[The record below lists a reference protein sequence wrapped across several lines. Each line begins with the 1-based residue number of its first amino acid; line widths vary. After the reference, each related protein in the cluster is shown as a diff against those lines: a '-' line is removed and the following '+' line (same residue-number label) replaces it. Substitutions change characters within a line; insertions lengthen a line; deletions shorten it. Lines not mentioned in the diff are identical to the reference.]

1 MSTQKKNTTK
11 RQKPKRSLRKFLP
24 WVFIAIIC
32 AVFIAGYKAYFDPKL
47 DPNGDNINYFL
58 LAKSLAEGQGYK
70 DIVPP
75 IPVPHTHFPPG
86 YPMFMALFMHI
97 FPENIIAMKIL
108 NGILFLIAILMLFR
122 IIQRVT
128 DDNIWIAFATCL
140 LSVVHPTLMR
150 GSVIMMSEMLYM
162 VISFGII
169 LICLDLDVGKAFAR
183 KGERDWKHVALFVLL
198 CLLVISSY
206 LVRTMGI
213 SVVLAASLAFAVTAL
228 KRLKLKDCRWMASA
242 MTVVAILVTLVV
254 AHEGWSIR
262 NHHVAP
268 GSRSDYS
275 SGFLYTS
282 DHQEMTAK
290 LWVKRLKTN
299 VSEYTTSW
307 IPLSF
312 LNPYETLDHHDHRT
326 PTAAG
331 WLLGLAVLFLMGLGG
346 YRLKRGRILILSYV
360 LITFGVLLLYQEQYT
375 GIRYFTPVLPLMIL
389 LLLNGVWEAFTLPLK
404 HIFNKEIPL
413 VPIAV
418 LALAAFL
425 FYPGYKKTRDLYVKT
440 ASYKTFIE
448 MNPKSSYAHYLQA
461 AEWLKEHGTNATVV
475 ACRKPE
481 TMFIYSGYK
490 HAVRFPTS
498 GTEEEVLKALDSSPA
513 NCLVL
518 DTYAKHAYSVIYPAI
533 KEHQDAFP
541 VYFATEQDNE
551 VAPTAVTA
559 IIRSKL

>member
-1 MSTQKKNTTK
+1 MSTRKKNTTK
-11 RQKPKRSLRKFLP
+11 PQKPKRSLRKFLP
-24 WVFIAIIC
+24 WVLIAIIC

-108 NGILFLIAILMLFR
+108 NGILFLIAVLMLFR

-150 GSVIMMSEMLYM
+150 WSVIMMSEMLYM

-228 KRLKLKDCRWMASA
+228 KRLKLKDRRWMASA

-312 LNPYETLDHHDHRT
+312 LNPYETLDHHNHRP
-326 PTAAG
+326 PTVAG

-346 YRLKRGRILILSYV
+346 FRLKRGRILILSYII
-360 LITFGVLLLYQEQYT
+360 ITFGVLLLYQEQYT

-389 LLLNGVWEAFTLPLK
+389 LLLNGIWEAFTSPFRRAFK
-404 HIFNKEIPL
+404 KEYAI

-418 LALAAFL
+418 LVIAAFV
-425 FYPGYKKTRDLYVKT
+425 FYPGYKKTRDLYVKL
-440 ASYKTFIE
+440 ASYKTYVE
-448 MNPKSSYAHYLQA
+448 MNPKTAYAHYIQA
-461 AEWLKEHGTNATVV
+461 AEWLKEHGTNATIVS
-475 ACRKPE
+475 CRKPE
-481 TMFIYSGYK
+481 TMFMYSGYK
-490 HAVRFPTS
+490 HAVRFPLS
-498 GTEEEVLKALDSSPA
+498 GSEDEVLKALEQSDA

-518 DTYAKHAYSVIYPAI
+518 DTYAKHAYTVIYPAI
-533 KEHQDAFP
+533 KDHPAAFP
-541 VYFATEQDNE
+541 VYYVTEQDNE
-551 VAPTAVTA
+551 PAPTAVTA

>member
-1 MSTQKKNTTK
+1 
-11 RQKPKRSLRKFLP
+11 
-24 WVFIAIIC
+24 
-32 AVFIAGYKAYFDPKL
+32 
-47 DPNGDNINYFL
+47 
-58 LAKSLAEGQGYK
+58 
-70 DIVPP
+70 
-75 IPVPHTHFPPG
+75 
-86 YPMFMALFMHI
+86 
-97 FPENIIAMKIL
+97 
-108 NGILFLIAILMLFR
+108 
-122 IIQRVT
+122 
-128 DDNIWIAFATCL
+128 
-140 LSVVHPTLMR
+140 
-150 GSVIMMSEMLYM
+150 
-162 VISFGII
+162 
-169 LICLDLDVGKAFAR
+169 
-183 KGERDWKHVALFVLL
+183 
-198 CLLVISSY
+198 
-206 LVRTMGI
+206 
-213 SVVLAASLAFAVTAL
+213 
-228 KRLKLKDCRWMASA
+228 
-242 MTVVAILVTLVV
+242 
-254 AHEGWSIR
+254 
-262 NHHVAP
+262 
-268 GSRSDYS
+268 
-275 SGFLYTS
+275 
-282 DHQEMTAK
+282 
-290 LWVKRLKTN
+290 
-299 VSEYTTSW
+299 
-307 IPLSF
+307 
-312 LNPYETLDHHDHRT
+312 
-326 PTAAG
+326 
-331 WLLGLAVLFLMGLGG
+331 
-346 YRLKRGRILILSYV
+346 
-360 LITFGVLLLYQEQYT
+360 VLLLYQEQYT